1 MIDQTEIERWNDR
14 YAGEEYLFGMEP
26 NQFLAAQAPRL
37 PQRGHALAI
46 ADGEGRN
53 GVWLARQGLDVTSV
67 EFAPAAIAKARRLAV
82 HHGVA
87 PTFVQADLLTWEW
100 GGPQFDVV
108 VGIFFQFVGP
118 AQRAMIFRRMQDV
131 LLPGGVL
138 LIEGYTPAQLAHGT
152 GGPSQVENLYT
163 AALLRDAFAELE
175 ILHLAEYEAELSEGS
190 RHCGTS
196 AVIDLVAHKPLA

>member
-1 MIDQTEIERWNDR
+1 MTDQTEIERWNDR
-14 YAGEEYLFGMEP
+14 YAGEDYLFGMEP
-26 NQFLAAQAPRL
+26 NRFLAAQAPHL
-37 PQRGHALAI
+37 PQRGCALAI

-67 EFAPAAIAKARRLAV
+67 EFAPAAIAKARRLAER
-82 HHGVA
+82 HGVA
-87 PTFVQADLLTWEW
+87 PEFVQADLLAWDW
-100 GGPQFDVV
+100 GAPRFHVV
-108 VGIFFQFVGP
+108 AGIFFQFIGP
-118 AQRAMIFRRMQDV
+118 AERATVFRRMQDV

-163 AALLRDAFAELE
+163 ATLLRNAFADLN

-190 RHCGTS
+190 RHCGIS
-196 AVIDLVAHKPLA
+196 AVIDLVARKPSA